1 MPAAQDMVVLGRV
14 LAPYGVKGWLKVE
27 PFTESPERLRSF
39 PGWRLGRGEPAPD
52 WRPVKV
58 VESAEHSGN
67 LVVRL
72 DGCNDRD
79 AALEFG
85 GMRIAVLRSD
95 LPEAG
100 PGEVYL
106 ADLVGLQV
114 LNEQEVLLGR
124 VAGVFSN
131 GAHEVLR
138 VQGDGAERLIPYVP
152 AYVSSVDVK
161 TGVLRVDWQS
171 DW

>member
-1 MPAAQDMVVLGRV
+1 MVVLGRV

-27 PFTESPERLRSF
+27 PFTESPEGLRSF
-39 PGWRLGRGEPAPD
+39 RDWRLGRGEPAPN
-52 WRPVKV
+52 WQPVKV

-67 LVVRL
+67 LLVRL
-72 DGCNDRD
+72 EGCNDRD
-79 AALEFG
+79 AALEFC
-85 GMRIAVLRSD
+85 GMRVAVPRNE

-106 ADLVGLQV
+106 ADLVGLRV
-114 LNEQEVLLGR
+114 LNEQGALLGR

-138 VQGDGAERLIPYVP
+138 VNGDGAERLVPYVP
-152 AYVSSVDVK
+152 AYVRGVDVNA
-161 TGVLRVDWQS
+161 GVLRVDWQS